1 MAPRIV
7 TLALGASLVGGCYL
21 SHGRGE
27 RDGAVEVDARTERD
41 ASVPI
46 DAGPP
51 IPCALEPRAVLQAT
65 DTPFS
70 AHSPELGWDGERI
83 GLVVFESDGSIPHP
97 IVSATRIAPDLSGAE
112 PLRLVGEE
120 SHSWGEAAWD
130 ARGPMA
136 VCWNGDPGP
145 PSRTLFRLWDRA
157 GAELSPRVDLDLEGG
172 ACEGLVRTGDRWAAV
187 WRHGRDAVAI
197 QAAVLDDRGAIVGT
211 FDLEDP
217 VPYPGRPVQ
226 LAADRDGFVVAQ
238 AREGEGVVLFR
249 GDRDGWLRARAIVPA
264 PQAQYAA
271 LAVHDDG
278 TVGLVI
284 RDGARA
290 DGSLRFVRTSSDL
303 APLPGETLLVSD
315 GRGARHPRV
324 AAMPDGWAVMW
335 VEEAGDGMPPTGA
348 LLAHLDRAGVP
359 IEPRRALVQGT
370 NSGYGGP
377 ALLPHAGELYVAI
390 ARPPDGGVGHE
401 QAFVHRLECGVRE
414 RCAPLDA
421 RSSGDDCARRD
432 GYAWDGGLCAPIDCG
447 CIGTE
452 CDRIAATEE
461 ECLADHEGCLGTPD

>member
-7 TLALGASLVGGCYL
+7 TLALGASLLGAPLVGGCYL

-27 RDGAVEVDARTERD
+27 RDGSVAPDARIDRD

-65 DTPFS
+65 DTPFA
-70 AHSPELGWDGERI
+70 AHSPELGWDGERL

-97 IVSATRIAPDLSGAE
+97 IVSATRIAPDLSAAE
-112 PLRLVGEE
+112 PLRVVGEE

-130 ARGPMA
+130 ARGAMG

-172 ACEGLVRTGDRWAAV
+172 ACEGLVRASDRWVAV
-187 WRHGRDAVAI
+187 WRHGRDAVSI
-197 QAAVLDDRGAIVGT
+197 RTAVLDDRGAMVGT
-211 FDLEDP
+211 FDLDDP

-226 LAADRDGFVVAQ
+226 LAADRDG
-238 AREGEGVVLFR
+238 
-249 GDRDGWLRARAIVPA
+249 WLRARGLVPA
-264 PQAQYAA
+264 PQARYAA

-284 RDGARA
+284 RDGARE
-290 DGSLRFVRTSSDL
+290 DGSLRFVRASPEL
-303 APLPGETLLVSD
+303 APLPGETLLVSA

-335 VEEAGDGMPPTGA
+335 VQEAGDGMQPTGA

-359 IEPRRALVQGT
+359 IEPRRAVVQGP

-377 ALLPHAGELYVAI
+377 ALLPHAGALYVAI
-390 ARPPDGGVGHE
+390 ARPPDGALDQE
-401 QAFVHRLECGVRE
+401 QAFVHRLECGARE

-447 CIGTE
+447 CIGSE